1 VYFFRPVFHG
11 PEGRGF
17 TSCQTVC
24 ALLSEKFGLA
34 PTPLRLC
41 NLPVG
46 APSGTAEAGD
56 STSRDLL
63 CPKLGR
69 DLTITGRTPG
79 GTLQRK
85 AQPSRAE
92 RHRSQP
98 WRGGWPERPN
108 GSQLFNLTPGCKPS
122 TEKVRPVAH
131 PPTDR
136 TAARKPRS
144 AIARPSAAPC
154 GGRNFV
160 AAPPATGPSPK
171 KNLARRSLSA
181 RQGNPVKTIHIVL
194 TDFLI

>member
-1 VYFFRPVFHG
+1 MYFFRPVFHG

-41 NLPVG
+41 KTPVG
-46 APSGTAEAGD
+46 VPSGTAEAGD

-69 DLTITGRTPG
+69 DLTMTGRTPG

-98 WRGGWPERPN
+98 WRGGWPERLFE
-108 GSQLFNLTPGCKPS
+108 SQLFNL
-122 TEKVRPVAH
+122 
-131 PPTDR
+131 PTNFR
-136 TAARKPRS
+136 TT
-144 AIARPSAAPC
+144 C
-154 GGRNFV
+154 
-160 AAPPATGPSPK
+160 
-171 KNLARRSLSA
+171 
-181 RQGNPVKTIHIVL
+181 
-194 TDFLI
+194 